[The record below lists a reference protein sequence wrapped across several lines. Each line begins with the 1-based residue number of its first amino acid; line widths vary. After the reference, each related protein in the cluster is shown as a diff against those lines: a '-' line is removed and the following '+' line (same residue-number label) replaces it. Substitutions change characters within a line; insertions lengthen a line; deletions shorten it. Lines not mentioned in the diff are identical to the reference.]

1 LLVPKGH
8 RAEQISPLFKSRPH
22 ASIGIVGPACMLH
35 FETQRS
41 GEGNRIIQ
49 MPAVSR
55 HAGTQASTLSYGN
68 TRVRSSVRTQPP
80 GVIEVILAARPF
92 DAGIGLPI
100 DIEIVIALSEPAW
113 LILNDTQNRTY
124 VVPSSL
130 NRQNLQALPGYC
142 RQGLAVQGMEV

>member
-1 LLVPKGH
+1 M
-8 RAEQISPLFKSRPH
+8 F
-22 ASIGIVGPACMLH
+22 H
-35 FETQRS
+35 FEKQTS

-55 HAGTQASTLSYGN
+55 HAGTQARALRYGN
-68 TRVRSSVRTQPP
+68 TRVRSSVRAQPP
-80 GVIEVILAARPF
+80 GVIKIILAARPF

-100 DIEIVIALSEPAW
+100 NIEIVITLSEPAW

-130 NRQNLQALPGYC
+130 NSQNLQALPGYC
-142 RQGLAVQGMEV
+142 RQG